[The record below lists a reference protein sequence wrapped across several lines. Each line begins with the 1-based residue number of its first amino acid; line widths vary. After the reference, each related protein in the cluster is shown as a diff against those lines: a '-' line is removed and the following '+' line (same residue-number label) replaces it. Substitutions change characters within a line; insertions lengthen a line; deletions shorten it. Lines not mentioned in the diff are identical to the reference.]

1 MLTVD
6 RLSADG
12 RHAPLFHSTSF
23 SVAPGELI
31 LVQAPSQLARTGLSL
46 ILTGRMKP
54 GGGTVRWGRDD
65 ARSTLRRA
73 SELIDSPEV
82 NEIETHMR
90 VRDYVSEMLSYQ
102 PHPFLRRPHSGQWL
116 ADHDLEDLDN
126 LWDEELTGEQRIRL
140 TVALAHSNSGA
151 DLLVFD
157 TPSRHANHSVTWIP
171 RLEQLAQDPDH
182 PRAVVAVVPHI
193 SEKWNGPVAIA
204 GESEEETPAGGEHAG
219 PVASDDEAD
228 HHVGSHLPASLTT
241 AGSADPRGGS
251 TSTAALDDAD
261 ESGEDQPPADQTAEQ
276 PPTEDHPAENEPDA
290 PIDTVDEPAT
300 ETSADAVAEAGSPD
314 TSAQTDEDS
323 TTS

>member
-12 RHAPLFHSTSF
+12 RHAPLFYSTSF

-54 GGGTVRWGRDD
+54 GGGTVRWGGDD
-65 ARSTLRRA
+65 ARSALRRA

-140 TVALAHSNSGA
+140 TVALARSNSGA

-193 SEKWNGPVAIA
+193 SQMWHGPVAIA
-204 GESEEETPAGGEHAG
+204 GESEEETPPGGEHAG
-219 PVASDDEAD
+219 PVASDDEA
-228 HHVGSHLPASLTT
+228 V
-241 AGSADPRGGS
+241 
-251 TSTAALDDAD
+251 DDAD

-276 PPTEDHPAENEPDA
+276 APTEDQPAENEPDA

-300 ETSADAVAEAGSPD
+300 ETSADTAAETGSPD
-314 TSAQTDEDS
+314 TSAQTDEES

>member
-54 GGGTVRWGRDD
+54 GGGTVRWGRDG
-65 ARSTLRRA
+65 ARSALRRA

-116 ADHDLEDLDN
+116 ADHGLDDLDN

-140 TVALAHSNSGA
+140 TVALARSNSGA

-193 SEKWNGPVAIA
+193 SQMWNGPVAIA
-204 GESEEETPAGGEHAG
+204 GESEEETPPGGEHAG

-241 AGSADPRGGS
+241 AGSADRDGGS
-251 TSTAALDDAD
+251 TSAEAVDDAD
-261 ESGEDQPPADQTAEQ
+261 ESGEDQTAEGQ
-276 PPTEDHPAENEPDA
+276 PAENEPDA
-290 PIDTVDEPAT
+290 PIDTDDEPAT
-300 ETSADAVAEAGSPD
+300 EISADTAAETGSPD
-314 TSAQTDEDS
+314 TSAQTDEES
-323 TTS
+323 ATS